1 MKGWVA
7 VVAALLASVVHA
19 GAAEASE
26 RAMVVFGA
34 ASLRE
39 PFGTIAERFETRHPG
54 VHVVVNLA
62 GSQELAAQI
71 LNGAAADVFAS
82 ADPANMAKLV
92 KLGLVER
99 PRLFARNAPV
109 LVVTPDSPTPIRS
122 LEDLPRA
129 ARIVLGGPEVPIG
142 RYTREILERASE
154 RYGRDFRKRVEERV
168 VSNELNVRQ
177 VLAKVRLGEA
187 DAGIVYRTDVTSVG
201 GDVVVVEI
209 PPGVNVI
216 AEYSIAVLKA
226 APDRTLADAWVEAVS
241 GPEGQ
246 AALAAA
252 GFLAGG
258 ESVSRGDSR

>member
-1 MKGWVA
+1 M
-7 VVAALLASVVHA
+7 
-19 GAAEASE
+19 
-26 RAMVVFGA
+26 
-34 ASLRE
+34 
-39 PFGTIAERFETRHPG
+39 
-54 VHVVVNLA
+54 
-62 GSQELAAQI
+62 
-71 LNGAAADVFAS
+71 
-82 ADPANMAKLV
+82 
-92 KLGLVER
+92 
-99 PRLFARNAPV
+99 
-109 LVVTPDSPTPIRS
+109 
-122 LEDLPRA
+122 
-129 ARIVLGGPEVPIG
+129 
-142 RYTREILERASE
+142 
-154 RYGRDFRKRVEERV
+154 

-201 GDVVVVEI
+201 GNVVVVEI